1 MHRIVLRRVDS
12 TRLKVHLPTFRT
24 GPNRSTTVTS
34 RITGSA
40 SQLHE
45 SGQELEQVP
54 IVPAGTLLVE
64 LAQVFARHETQH
76 VLVAESEGGLLG
88 IVSAD
93 DLEAAI
99 RSTVETGAAAWH
111 HRTVESLISVTLE
124 LEESAS
130 AAKSRS
136 QEPVASDRDCVSFR
150 DGADL
155 LALMTSEDVLL
166 SWNRLE
172 PALARAATDALTSL
186 PNRAHF
192 ERRFQEEWQRASR
205 LGLTLG
211 LLIIDVDHFK
221 QVNDTFGHLR
231 GDMVLAAV
239 AQCCQKQFRSYDLVA
254 RFAGDEFV
262 AVTCGCSLEDIDLPI
277 RRLQECI
284 RSLNLQFNGKSVP
297 TSLSLGAAVV
307 GSGLNGLKPDD
318 LLEVA
323 DQCLYEAKRNG
334 RDRAYRV
341 ELFSDGS
348 SGIPTRV
355 DTVHATTDPSVPS
368 DAG

>member
-1 MHRIVLRRVDS
+1 MD
-12 TRLKVHLPTFRT
+12 
-24 GPNRSTTVTS
+24 S
-34 RITGSA
+34 RISGSA
-40 SQLHE
+40 SQLRDT
-45 SGQELEQVP
+45 GAELGQVP
-54 IVPAGTLLVE
+54 IVPTGTVLVD

-76 VLVAESEGGLLG
+76 VLVQESSGGLLG
-88 IVSAD
+88 IVSAE
-93 DLEAAI
+93 DLQIAMRTA
-99 RSTVETGAAAWH
+99 SETELTAWH

-124 LEESAS
+124 LDETLPQL
-130 AAKSRS
+130 R
-136 QEPVASDRDCVSFR
+136 PVDNRKPTTEVDCVSIR

-155 LALMTSEDVLL
+155 LALMTNEDVLL

-211 LLIIDVDHFK
+211 LLIIDVDNFK

-239 AQCCQKQFRSYDLVA
+239 AQCCQKQLRSYDLVA

-277 RRLQECI
+277 RRLQESI
-284 RSLNLQFNGKSVP
+284 RSLELQFNGESVP
-297 TSLSLGAAVV
+297 TSLSIGASVV
-307 GSGLNGLKPDD
+307 CSGLSQLAADD
-318 LLEVA
+318 LLESA
-323 DQCLYEAKRNG
+323 DQCLYRAKRAG
-334 RDRAYRV
+334 RNRAYRV
-341 ELFSDGS
+341 ELFGDGT
-348 SGIPTRV
+348 SGTPTRV
-355 DTVHATTDPSVPS
+355 DAVPQSVE
-368 DAG
+368 

>member
-1 MHRIVLRRVDS
+1 MD
-12 TRLKVHLPTFRT
+12 
-24 GPNRSTTVTS
+24 S
-34 RITGSA
+34 RISGSA
-40 SQLHE
+40 SQLRNT
-45 SGQELEQVP
+45 GAELGQVP
-54 IVPAGTLLVE
+54 IVPTGTVLVD

-76 VLVAESEGGLLG
+76 VLVQESSGGLLG
-88 IVSAD
+88 IVSAE
-93 DLEAAI
+93 DLQNAMRTA
-99 RSTVETGAAAWH
+99 SETELTAWH

-124 LEESAS
+124 LEETSPQP
-130 AAKSRS
+130 R
-136 QEPVASDRDCVSFR
+136 PVDNRKPTTELDCVSIR

-155 LALMTSEDVLL
+155 LALMTNEDVLL

-239 AQCCQKQFRSYDLVA
+239 AQCCQKQLRSYDLVA

-277 RRLQECI
+277 RRLQESI
-284 RSLNLQFNGKSVP
+284 RSLDLQFNGESVP
-297 TSLSLGAAVV
+297 TSLSIGASVV
-307 GSGLNGLKPDD
+307 CSGLSQLAADD
-318 LLEVA
+318 LLESA
-323 DQCLYEAKRNG
+323 DQCLYRAKRAG
-334 RDRAYRV
+334 RNRAYRV
-341 ELFSDGS
+341 ELFGDGN
-348 SGIPTRV
+348 SGTPTRV
-355 DTVHATTDPSVPS
+355 DTVPQSVE
-368 DAG
+368 

>member
-1 MHRIVLRRVDS
+1 MDNRIS
-12 TRLKVHLPTFRT
+12 
-24 GPNRSTTVTS
+24 
-34 RITGSA
+34 GSA
-40 SQLHE
+40 SRLRDT
-45 SGQELEQVP
+45 GAELGQVP
-54 IVPAGTLLVE
+54 IVPTGTVLVD

-76 VLVAESEGGLLG
+76 VLVQESSGGLLG

-93 DLEAAI
+93 DLQDAMRTA
-99 RSTVETGAAAWH
+99 SETELTAWH

-124 LEESAS
+124 LDETSPQPQPS
-130 AAKSRS
+130 DNRKSTT
-136 QEPVASDRDCVSFR
+136 ELDCVSIR

-155 LALMTSEDVLL
+155 LALMTNEDVLL

-211 LLIIDVDHFK
+211 LLIIDIDHFK

-239 AQCCQKQFRSYDLVA
+239 AQCCQKQLRSYDLVA

-277 RRLQECI
+277 RRLQESI
-284 RSLNLQFNGKSVP
+284 RSLNLQFNGESVP
-297 TSLSLGAAVV
+297 TSLSIGASVV
-307 GSGLNGLKPDD
+307 GSGLSQLAAND
-318 LLEVA
+318 LLESA
-323 DQCLYEAKRNG
+323 DQCLYRAKRAG
-334 RDRAYRV
+334 RNRAYRV
-341 ELFSDGS
+341 ELFGDGT
-348 SGIPTRV
+348 SGTPTRV
-355 DTVHATTDPSVPS
+355 DAVPQSVE
-368 DAG
+368 

>member
-1 MHRIVLRRVDS
+1 MENRIS
-12 TRLKVHLPTFRT
+12 
-24 GPNRSTTVTS
+24 
-34 RITGSA
+34 GSA
-40 SQLHE
+40 SHLHD
-45 SGQELEQVP
+45 SSSELCQVP
-54 IVPAGTLLVE
+54 IVPAGTVLIE

-76 VLVAESEGGLLG
+76 VLVQEVAGGLLG

-93 DLEAAI
+93 DLQNAM
-99 RSTVETGAAAWH
+99 RTTSDSGLTAWH

-124 LEESAS
+124 LNDADEHSGQPED
-130 AAKSRS
+130 RT
-136 QEPVASDRDCVSFR
+136 PVTDQDCVSIR

-155 LALMTSEDVLL
+155 LALMTNEDVLL

-221 QVNDTFGHLR
+221 QINDTFGHLR

-239 AQCCQKQFRSYDLVA
+239 AQCCQQQLRSYDLVA

-262 AVTCGCSLEDIDLPI
+262 AVTCGCSVEDIDLPI
-277 RRLQECI
+277 RRLQDSI
-284 RSLNLQFNGKSVP
+284 RALDLQFNGEH
-297 TSLSLGAAVV
+297 AAVTLSV
-307 GSGLNGLKPDD
+307 GASVVCSGLDQLKTDD
-318 LLEVA
+318 LLESA
-323 DQCLYEAKRNG
+323 DQCLYRAKRNG
-334 RDRAYRV
+334 RNRAYRV
-341 ELFSDGS
+341 ELSGDGTA
-348 SGIPTRV
+348 GTPTRV
-355 DTVHATTDPSVPS
+355 DTAPLNVE
-368 DAG
+368 

>member
-1 MHRIVLRRVDS
+1 MD
-12 TRLKVHLPTFRT
+12 
-24 GPNRSTTVTS
+24 S
-34 RITGSA
+34 RISGSA
-40 SQLHE
+40 SQLRDT
-45 SGQELEQVP
+45 GAELGQVP
-54 IVPAGTLLVE
+54 IVPTGTVLVD

-76 VLVAESEGGLLG
+76 VLVQESSGGLLG
-88 IVSAD
+88 IVSAEE
-93 DLEAAI
+93 LQNAMRTA
-99 RSTVETGAAAWH
+99 SETELTAWH

-124 LEESAS
+124 IEETSPQPRPADNR
-130 AAKSRS
+130 KPTT
-136 QEPVASDRDCVSFR
+136 ELDCVSIR

-155 LALMTSEDVLL
+155 LALMTNEDVLL

-239 AQCCQKQFRSYDLVA
+239 AQCCQKQLRSYDLVA

-277 RRLQECI
+277 RRLQESI
-284 RSLNLQFNGKSVP
+284 RSLDLRFNDEHVP
-297 TSLSLGAAVV
+297 TSLSIGASVV
-307 GSGLNGLKPDD
+307 CSGLDQLNADD
-318 LLEVA
+318 LLESA
-323 DQCLYEAKRNG
+323 DQCLYRAKRSG
-334 RDRAYRV
+334 RNRAYRV
-341 ELFSDGS
+341 ELFGDGT
-348 SGIPTRV
+348 SGTPTRV
-355 DTVHATTDPSVPS
+355 DAVPQSVE
-368 DAG
+368 

>member
-1 MHRIVLRRVDS
+1 MDNRIS
-12 TRLKVHLPTFRT
+12 
-24 GPNRSTTVTS
+24 
-34 RITGSA
+34 GSA
-40 SQLHE
+40 CHLYD
-45 SGQELEQVP
+45 SGTELCQVP
-54 IVPAGTLLVE
+54 IVPAGTVLIELV
-64 LAQVFARHETQH
+64 QVFAQHETQH
-76 VLVAESEGGLLG
+76 VLVQEAAGGLLG
-88 IVSAD
+88 IVSAE
-93 DLEAAI
+93 DLQNAM
-99 RSTVETGAAAWH
+99 RTTSDSGLTAWH

-124 LEESAS
+124 LNEADDQS
-130 AAKSRS
+130 S
-136 QEPVASDRDCVSFR
+136 QRDDQTPVTDQDCVSIR

-155 LALMTSEDVLL
+155 LAIMTNEDVLL

-262 AVTCGCSLEDIDLPI
+262 AVTCGCSVEDIDLPI
-277 RRLQECI
+277 RRLQDSI
-284 RSLNLQFNGKSVP
+284 RALDLQFNGEH
-297 TSLSLGAAVV
+297 AAVTLSV
-307 GSGLNGLKPDD
+307 GASVVCSGLDQLKTDD
-318 LLEVA
+318 LLESA
-323 DQCLYEAKRNG
+323 DQCLYRAKRNG
-334 RDRAYRV
+334 RNRAYRV
-341 ELFSDGS
+341 ELFGDGTA
-348 SGIPTRV
+348 GTPTRV
-355 DTVHATTDPSVPS
+355 DTAPLNVE
-368 DAG
+368 

>member
-1 MHRIVLRRVDS
+1 M
-12 TRLKVHLPTFRT
+12 T
-24 GPNRSTTVTS
+24 
-34 RITGSA
+34 
-40 SQLHE
+40 QL
-45 SGQELEQVP
+45 P
-54 IVPAGTLLVE
+54 IVPAGTELVE

-76 VLVAESEGGLLG
+76 VLVSESAGGLLG

-93 DLEAAI
+93 DLQTAI
-99 RSTVETGAAAWH
+99 RETADAGTAAWH
-111 HRTVESLISVTLE
+111 HRTVESLISVALE
-124 LEESAS
+124 LNTDQSETSSKAEAS
-130 AAKSRS
+130 VPSE
-136 QEPVASDRDCVSFR
+136 QDCVSIR
-150 DGADL
+150 DGVDL

-205 LGLTLG
+205 LGLALG
-211 LLIIDVDHFK
+211 LLIVDVDRFK
-221 QVNDTFGHLR
+221 EVNDTFGHLR

-239 AQCCQKQFRSYDLVA
+239 AQCCQKQLRSYDLVA

-277 RRLQECI
+277 RRLQDSI
-284 RSLNLQFNGKSVP
+284 RSLNLQFNGQPVP

-307 GSGLNGLKPDD
+307 CSGLEELKPDD
-318 LLEVA
+318 LLETA

-348 SGIPTRV
+348 SGAPTRV
-355 DTVHATTDPSVPS
+355 DGSRQNVE
-368 DAG
+368 

>member
-1 MHRIVLRRVDS
+1 M
-12 TRLKVHLPTFRT
+12 
-24 GPNRSTTVTS
+24 GS
-34 RITGSA
+34 RISGSA
-40 SQLHE
+40 SQLRDTGAE
-45 SGQELEQVP
+45 SGQVP
-54 IVPAGTLLVE
+54 IVPVGTVLVD

-76 VLVAESEGGLLG
+76 VLVQETSGGLLG

-93 DLEAAI
+93 DLQDAMRTAA
-99 RSTVETGAAAWH
+99 ETELTAWH

-124 LEESAS
+124 IDESDSPEQPAESQKAAS
-130 AAKSRS
+130 
-136 QEPVASDRDCVSFR
+136 ELDCVSIR

-155 LALMTSEDVLL
+155 LALMTNEDVLL

-211 LLIIDVDHFK
+211 LLIIDVDNFK
-221 QVNDTFGHLR
+221 QINDTFGHLR

-262 AVTCGCSLEDIDLPI
+262 AVTCGCSVEDIDLPI
-277 RRLQECI
+277 RRLQESI
-284 RSLNLQFNGKSVP
+284 RSLDLRFNGEPVP
-297 TSLSLGAAVV
+297 TSLSIGASVV
-307 GSGLNGLKPDD
+307 CSGLNQLAAND
-318 LLEVA
+318 LLESA
-323 DQCLYEAKRNG
+323 DQCLYRAKHGGRN
-334 RDRAYRV
+334 RAYRV
-341 ELFSDGS
+341 ELFADGT
-348 SGIPTRV
+348 SGSPARV
-355 DTVHATTDPSVPS
+355 DAEPQSIE
-368 DAG
+368 

>member
-1 MHRIVLRRVDS
+1 MD
-12 TRLKVHLPTFRT
+12 
-24 GPNRSTTVTS
+24 S
-34 RITGSA
+34 RISGSA
-40 SQLHE
+40 SQLRNT
-45 SGQELEQVP
+45 GAELGQVP
-54 IVPAGTLLVE
+54 IVPTGTVLVD

-76 VLVAESEGGLLG
+76 VLVQESSGGLLG

-93 DLEAAI
+93 DLQNAMRTA
-99 RSTVETGAAAWH
+99 SETELTAWH

-124 LEESAS
+124 LEETSPQP
-130 AAKSRS
+130 R
-136 QEPVASDRDCVSFR
+136 PVDNRKPTTELDCVSIR

-155 LALMTSEDVLL
+155 LALMTNEDVLL

-239 AQCCQKQFRSYDLVA
+239 AQCCQKQLRSYDLVA

-277 RRLQECI
+277 RRLQESI
-284 RSLNLQFNGKSVP
+284 RSLDLQFNGESVP
-297 TSLSLGAAVV
+297 TSLSIGASVV
-307 GSGLNGLKPDD
+307 CSGLSQLAADD
-318 LLEVA
+318 LLESA
-323 DQCLYEAKRNG
+323 DQCLYRAKRAG
-334 RDRAYRV
+334 RNRAYRV
-341 ELFSDGS
+341 ELFGDGN
-348 SGIPTRV
+348 SGTPTRV
-355 DTVHATTDPSVPS
+355 DTVPQSVE
-368 DAG
+368 

>member
-1 MHRIVLRRVDS
+1 MD
-12 TRLKVHLPTFRT
+12 
-24 GPNRSTTVTS
+24 S
-34 RITGSA
+34 RISGSA
-40 SQLHE
+40 SQLRDT
-45 SGQELEQVP
+45 GAELGQVP
-54 IVPAGTLLVE
+54 IVPTGTVLVD

-76 VLVAESEGGLLG
+76 VLVQEPSGGLLG

-93 DLEAAI
+93 DLQDAMRTA
-99 RSTVETGAAAWH
+99 SETELTAWH

-124 LEESAS
+124 LDETSPKPRPADNRKPTTEL
-130 AAKSRS
+130 
-136 QEPVASDRDCVSFR
+136 DCVSIR

-155 LALMTSEDVLL
+155 LALMTNEDVLL

-239 AQCCQKQFRSYDLVA
+239 AQCCQKQLRSYDLVA

-277 RRLQECI
+277 RRLQESI
-284 RSLNLQFNGKSVP
+284 RSLELQFNGELVP
-297 TSLSLGAAVV
+297 TSLSIGASVV
-307 GSGLNGLKPDD
+307 CSELSELAADD
-318 LLEVA
+318 LLESA
-323 DQCLYEAKRNG
+323 DQCLYRAKRAG
-334 RDRAYRV
+334 RNRAYRV
-341 ELFSDGS
+341 ELFGDGN
-348 SGIPTRV
+348 SGTPTRV
-355 DTVHATTDPSVPS
+355 DTVVQSIE
-368 DAG
+368 

>member
-1 MHRIVLRRVDS
+1 MD
-12 TRLKVHLPTFRT
+12 
-24 GPNRSTTVTS
+24 S
-34 RITGSA
+34 RISGSA
-40 SQLHE
+40 SQLRDT
-45 SGQELEQVP
+45 GAELGQVP
-54 IVPAGTLLVE
+54 IVPTGTVLVD

-76 VLVAESEGGLLG
+76 VLVQESSGGLLG
-88 IVSAD
+88 IVSAEE
-93 DLEAAI
+93 LQNAMRTA
-99 RSTVETGAAAWH
+99 SETELTAWH

-124 LEESAS
+124 IEETSTQPRPADNRQS
-130 AAKSRS
+130 TI
-136 QEPVASDRDCVSFR
+136 ELDCVSIR

-155 LALMTSEDVLL
+155 LALMTNEDVLL

-239 AQCCQKQFRSYDLVA
+239 AQCCQKQLRSYDLVA

-277 RRLQECI
+277 RRLQESI
-284 RSLNLQFNGKSVP
+284 RSLDLRFNDEHVP
-297 TSLSLGAAVV
+297 TSLSIGASVV
-307 GSGLNGLKPDD
+307 CSGLDQLNADD
-318 LLEVA
+318 LLESA
-323 DQCLYEAKRNG
+323 DQCLYRAKRSG
-334 RDRAYRV
+334 RNRAYRV
-341 ELFSDGS
+341 ELFGDGT
-348 SGIPTRV
+348 SGTPTRV
-355 DTVHATTDPSVPS
+355 DAVPQSVE
-368 DAG
+368 

>member
-1 MHRIVLRRVDS
+1 M
-12 TRLKVHLPTFRT
+12 
-24 GPNRSTTVTS
+24 TS

-40 SQLHE
+40 SRLYDTDTELAQL
-45 SGQELEQVP
+45 P
-54 IVPAGTLLVE
+54 IVPAGTELVE

-76 VLVAESEGGLLG
+76 VLVSESAGGLQG

-93 DLEAAI
+93 DLQTAI
-99 RSTVETGAAAWH
+99 RATANTETTAWH
-111 HRTVESLISVTLE
+111 HRTVESLISVALE
-124 LEESAS
+124 LNDEKAEAS
-130 AAKSRS
+130 RKAQVSR
-136 QEPVASDRDCVSFR
+136 PSDQDCVSIR
-150 DGADL
+150 DGVDL

-205 LGLTLG
+205 LGLALG
-211 LLIIDVDHFK
+211 LLIIDVDRFK
-221 QVNDTFGHLR
+221 LVNDTFGHLR

-239 AQCCQKQFRSYDLVA
+239 AQCCQKQLRSYDLVA

-277 RRLQECI
+277 RRLQDSI
-284 RSLNLQFNGKSVP
+284 RSLNLQFNGEHVP

-307 GSGLNGLKPDD
+307 CSGLEELTPDD
-318 LLEVA
+318 LLETA

-334 RDRAYRV
+334 RDRAYRA

-348 SGIPTRV
+348 SAAPARV
-355 DTVHATTDPSVPS
+355 DASRQK
-368 DAG
+368 AE

>member
-1 MHRIVLRRVDS
+1 MDNRIS
-12 TRLKVHLPTFRT
+12 
-24 GPNRSTTVTS
+24 
-34 RITGSA
+34 GSA
-40 SQLHE
+40 SHLYD
-45 SGQELEQVP
+45 SGTELCQVA
-54 IVPAGTLLVE
+54 IVPAGTVLIELV
-64 LAQVFARHETQH
+64 QVFAQHETQH
-76 VLVAESEGGLLG
+76 VLVQEASGGLLG
-88 IVSAD
+88 IVSAE
-93 DLEAAI
+93 DLQNAM
-99 RSTVETGAAAWH
+99 RTTSDSGLTAWH

-124 LEESAS
+124 LNEADDQS
-130 AAKSRS
+130 SRRDD
-136 QEPVASDRDCVSFR
+136 QTPVTDQDCVSIR

-155 LALMTSEDVLL
+155 LAIMTNEDVLL

-262 AVTCGCSLEDIDLPI
+262 AVTCGCSVEDIDLPI
-277 RRLQECI
+277 RRLQDSI
-284 RSLNLQFNGKSVP
+284 RALDLQFNGEH
-297 TSLSLGAAVV
+297 AAVTLSV
-307 GSGLNGLKPDD
+307 GASVVCSGLDQLKTDD
-318 LLEVA
+318 LLESA
-323 DQCLYEAKRNG
+323 DQCLYLAKRNG
-334 RDRAYRV
+334 RNRAYRV
-341 ELFSDGS
+341 ELFGDGTA
-348 SGIPTRV
+348 GTPTRV
-355 DTVHATTDPSVPS
+355 GVP
-368 DAG
+368 APLNVE